1 MNIHTPSRAWPAE
14 GLTRIPYWIYS
25 DRDLYEAEQERIFR
39 GPTWTFL
46 CLEAELPSPNSFV
59 ASNLGDMPV
68 VVTRD
73 AAGAVHAFE
82 NRCAHRGSLLC
93 LKERGEAREIVCVY
107 HNWTYDL
114 TGKLT
119 GIAFRR
125 GIAGKGGMPADCK
138 PEQHAPRQLRIAL
151 FAGLVFGTL
160 GHDTP
165 PIEDY
170 LGPDHVARIRRVMR
184 AAVKPIG
191 GYTQIIPSNWKLY
204 IENVKDSYHASL
216 LHMFF
221 ATFRLNRLSQ
231 KGGLVVSPSG
241 GHHISYSMT
250 QDVPG
255 KEYEQAGLRSA
266 NEGYALE
273 APEMLLNNIDEFGD
287 GIGLQILTVFPGFVL
302 QQIRNCL
309 AVRRIVPRGLDR
321 TELVWTCFGFTT
333 DDDVL
338 AELRLRQA
346 NLIGPAGFISM
357 EDGAATGFVQ
367 RGIAGSGDETSVV
380 EMGGTGTASEESR
393 VSEAAVRGFWKEYRR
408 LMGM

>member
-241 GHHISYSMT
+241 GHHISYSMS

-273 APEMLLNNIDEFGD
+273 APEMLLKNIDEFGD

-309 AVRRIVPRGLDR
+309 AVRRVVPRGLDR

-333 DDDVL
+333 DDDAL

-380 EMGGTGTASEESR
+380 EMGGTGTSSEESR